1 MAAKMD
7 KHELNEPDKLQIFF
21 LRVRA
26 FTEKHRVRIYAGS
39 GIFILI
45 ALLAGGWYLY
55 RDHYQ
60 TSAGKVYNQI
70 IEASGKA
77 GSPAGDAEA
86 IKGYKDLISRY
97 PRSRAAVMANYR
109 LGNLYSGRREYDA
122 AISAYQD
129 FLRNAS
135 AESDLMTLA
144 YSGLGACQEAKKD
157 LNKALEY
164 YDLAM
169 KTSAALSFEVLNYS
183 NLARVYEA
191 KNDHAKAAEFYRK
204 ALDKT
209 TDPLMILFLK
219 RKLAILG

>member
-1 MAAKMD
+1 MD
-7 KHELNEPDKLQIFF
+7 KHELNEPDKLQLLF
-21 LRVRA
+21 LSVRA
-26 FTEKHRVRIYAGS
+26 FVEQHRTRIYAGG

-45 ALLAGGWYLY
+45 SLLACGWYFY

-60 TSAGKVYNQI
+60 TSAGKIYNQVVDT
-70 IEASGKA
+70 AAKA
-77 GSPAGDAEA
+77 GSPAGDAA
-86 IKGYKDLISRY
+86 TIKGYKDLISQY

-129 FLRNAS
+129 FLRNTS

-164 YDLAM
+164 YDLAI
-169 KTSAALSFEVLNYS
+169 KTPAASSFEALNYS
-183 NLARVYEA
+183 NMARIYEA
-191 KNDHAKAAEFYRK
+191 KNDPAKAAEFYRK

-209 TDPLMILFLK
+209 TDPLMTLYLK